1 MQVIKGT
8 RLDAFVDR
16 MALVPAAMTIFG
28 NRAWWLRR
36 FLPPHRAEDDS
47 PARCRWFTRSGRQA
61 LKRYAPARAR

>member
-16 MALVPAAMTIFG
+16 MALAPAAMTIFG

-47 PARCRWFTRSGRQA
+47 PARCGGSRGQA
-61 LKRYAPARAR
+61 VRR